1 MPSEWRGTKLDDDVA
16 GKEPEVRV
24 PGGVR
29 SFTLAVRMFGG
40 DDEIT
45 VTVKAANRAQSFTAA
60 ARKADDPNNVR
71 EVELLRDGDHA
82 LGCSPYGGVMVD
94 EETPVPIG
102 ESYYRDAPMSYLV
115 GRGFFSPNAVDFCDG
130 SAVWA
135 PGRAAVFTASA
146 LESGTPDMV
155 RMVRLDSVLL
165 GPGHED
171 ERMLIQEKKYGGCYE
186 FLEEGT
192 RGNETKT

>member
-1 MPSEWRGTKLDDDVA
+1 MPSEWRGTKLDDVA
-16 GKEPEVRV
+16 AGEPEVRV

-29 SFTLAVRMFGG
+29 FFTLAVRMFGG
-40 DDEIT
+40 DDEII

-71 EVELLRDGDHA
+71 EVELLRDGDHD
-82 LGCSPYGGVMVD
+82 LGCSPYGGVMVE
-94 EETPVPIG
+94 EETPVPTG
-102 ESYYRDAPMSYLV
+102 GSYYPDAPLSYLAE
-115 GRGFFSPNAVDFCDG
+115 RGYFAPTIDMCDG

-135 PGRAAVFTASA
+135 PGRAEVFTASA

-155 RMVRLDSVLL
+155 RVVRLGSVLL
-165 GPGHED
+165 GPAHED
-171 ERMLIQEKKYGGCYE
+171 ERMLIEEKKYGGCYE